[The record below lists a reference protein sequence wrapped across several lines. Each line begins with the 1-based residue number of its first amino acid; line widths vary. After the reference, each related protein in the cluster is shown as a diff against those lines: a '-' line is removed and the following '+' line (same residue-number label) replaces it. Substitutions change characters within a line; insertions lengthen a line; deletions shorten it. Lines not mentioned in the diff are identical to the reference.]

1 MFTFLT
7 IVFCI
12 VSYLVLAGVTHG
24 YAKHRW
30 PPKIV
35 RRQVYVSGNGWQ
47 WQDQDDNSSYRGFST
62 VFWPF
67 YWTFVWTFTKANE
80 MTFDRVERHA
90 ARLIAKNK
98 VRIADLHATR
108 EELAASNA
116 ELEQAEVEVEKEM
129 AKL

>member
-12 VSYLVLAGVTHG
+12 VSYLVLAGMTHG

-30 PPKIV
+30 PVKMN
-35 RRQVYVSGNGWQ
+35 RRQVYEQYVGHVWRDYDENGFER
-47 WQDQDDNSSYRGFST
+47 NAST
-62 VFWPF
+62 IFWPF
-67 YWTFVWTFTKANE
+67 YWTFIWPFTKANE
-80 MTFDRVERHA
+80 ITFDRVEKNA
-90 ARLIAKNK
+90 AVQIAKNK

-108 EELAASNA
+108 EQLAASNA
-116 ELEQAEVEVEKEM
+116 ELEAAEVEVEKEM